1 MAVGLRIHQKNLS
14 LWKTSDYLF
23 ILAVALNS
31 NYSKMKY
38 VKGLLFIVGGS
49 TIIASCSLL
58 GGGGGKPTATNP
70 GQMSTATGLAY
81 NDEDAGGFEVNPF
94 EGQPDAPNTV
104 FIEGGR
110 AIMGSFEEDV
120 MSYRDNIERTVSVAS
135 FYMDETEIAN
145 IHWLEYMHYLS
156 KDSTQEVYQ
165 AALPDTTVWVG
176 KLAFNDPYVDHYLR
190 YPGFRYF
197 PVVGVSWVQANNYAK
212 WRTTAVNQKLLADSG
227 EELAEVTPGGRI
239 PLETG
244 VVIPAYRLPT
254 EAEWEYAAQALIGT
268 QWLEEM
274 QTHQRIYPWD
284 GHALRNPYGKQMGF
298 FLANFKRGRGDYAGI
313 AGRLNDGALITSYIY
328 EFPPNDY
335 GLYNMAGNVSEW
347 VMDIYRPMSF
357 QDFDDLN
364 PIRRDGF
371 LDNSGSGNYNNSFR
385 LVDPRKDPATAKY
398 NPNDPDNDDWEE
410 VNPQGFTSL
419 ISDKVRVYKGGSW
432 KDVAYWMSPGT
443 RRYLD
448 QDSSTATIGFRCAMI
463 RAGSN
468 Y

>member
-1 MAVGLRIHQKNLS
+1 MNKTEPT
-14 LWKTSDYLF
+14 WKTCAYLS
-23 ILAVALNS
+23 ILAVALKIKVTMS
-31 NYSKMKY
+31 N
-38 VKGLLFIVGGS
+38 LLK
-49 TIIASCSLL
+49 ALSLL
-58 GGGGGKPTATNP
+58 VVGSAVLSGCFLKGGGRPTAQNP
-70 GQMSTATGLAY
+70 GQVSTATGLRY
-81 NDEDAGGFEVNPF
+81 NDEAAGGFMVNAYR
-94 EGQPDAPNTV
+94 GQPDAPNMR

-110 AIMGSFEEDV
+110 TVMGSYEEDV
-120 MSYRDNIERTVSVAS
+120 MSFRDNIERTVSVAS

-145 IHWLEYMHYLS
+145 IHWIEYLHYLAR
-156 KDSTQEVYQ
+156 DSSQEVYQ

-197 PVVGVSWVQANNYAK
+197 PVVGVSWTQATNYAV
-212 WRTTAVNQKLLADSG
+212 WRTRAVNIQ
-227 EELAEVTPGGRI
+227 LAEKAGTEYAETDGRI
-239 PLETG
+239 PLESG
-244 VVIPAYRLPT
+244 FVIPAYRLPT
-254 EAEWEYAAQALIGT
+254 EAEWEYAAQAMIGT

-298 FLANFKRGRGDYAGI
+298 MLANFKRGRGDYAGI

-347 VMDIYRPMSF
+347 VQDVYRPLSY
-357 QDFDDLN
+357 QDVDDLN
-364 PIRRDGF
+364 PMRRDGF
-371 LDNSGSGNYNNSFR
+371 LDDARGYNNN
-385 LVDPRKDPATAKY
+385 LIKDPTTGEWTER
-398 NPNDPDNDDWEE
+398 NP
-410 VNPQGFTSL
+410 GSFTSL
-419 ISDKVRVYKGGSW
+419 VTDRARVYKGGSW

-443 RRYLD
+443 RRFLD

>member
-1 MAVGLRIHQKNLS
+1 
-14 LWKTSDYLF
+14 
-23 ILAVALNS
+23 
-31 NYSKMKY
+31 MKQL
-38 VKGLLFIVGGS
+38 KGVFVVVGGS
-49 TIIASCSLL
+49 VIIAACSLL
-58 GGGGGKPTATNP
+58 PGGNKNAKPTAINP
-70 GQMSTATGLAY
+70 GQLSTATNLQY
-81 NDEDAGGFEVNPF
+81 NDEESGGFKVTDF

-145 IHWLEYMHYLS
+145 LHWLEYMHYLA
-156 KDSTQEVYQ
+156 KDSSQEVYQ
-165 AALPDTTVWVG
+165 AALPDTSVWVG

-197 PVVGVSWVQANNYAK
+197 PVVGVNWVQASNYAK
-212 WRTTAVNQKLLADSG
+212 WRTSAVNQQLLKASG
-227 EELAEVTPGGRI
+227 QDLPEVPAGGRI
-239 PLETG
+239 PLESG
-244 VVIPAYRLPT
+244 IVIPAYRLPT

-347 VMDIYRPMSF
+347 VMDVYRPLSF

-371 LDNSGSGNYNNSFR
+371 MDDVN
-385 LVDPRKDPATAKY
+385 KY
-398 NPNDPDNDDWEE
+398 NSDYEK
-410 VNPQGFTSL
+410 NPQAFTSL
-419 ISDKVRVYKGGSW
+419 ITNKARVYKGGSW
-432 KDVAYWMSPGT
+432 KDVGYWMSPGT

-448 QDSSTATIGFRCAMI
+448 QDSATATIGFRCAMI

>member
-1 MAVGLRIHQKNLS
+1 MKVLKSI
-14 LWKTSDYLF
+14 
-23 ILAVALNS
+23 AL
-31 NYSKMKY
+31 MT
-38 VKGLLFIVGGS
+38 VVTL
-49 TIIASCSLL
+49 TISSCSFI
-58 GGGGGKPTATNP
+58 GGLFGKGSKKPNAVNP

-81 NDEDAGGFEVNPF
+81 GDDPGLMPVPDFK
-94 EGQPDAPNTV
+94 GQPPAPNTV

-110 AIMGSFEEDV
+110 AVMGSFEEDV
-120 MSYRDNIERTVSVAS
+120 MSSRDNIERTVSVAS

-145 IHWLEYMHYLS
+145 IHWQEYMFYLG
-156 KDSTQEVYQ
+156 KDSSQ
-165 AALPDTTVWVG
+165 AALDAARPDSTVWIG
-176 KLAFNDPYVDHYLR
+176 KLAFNDPYVEYYFR

-197 PVVGVSWVQANNYAK
+197 PVVGISWVQANKYAE
-212 WRTTAVNQKLLADSG
+212 WRTVAVNAALAAESG
-227 EELAEVTPGGRI
+227 QTPPAGGKI
-239 PLETG
+239 PISSGSSL
-244 VVIPAYRLPT
+244 PAYRLPT

-268 QWLEEM
+268 QWLEEL
-274 QTHQRIYPWD
+274 QTHQRLYPWD
-284 GHALRNPYGKQMGF
+284 GHALRNPYGKQMGY

-347 VMDIYRPMSF
+347 VMDLYRPLSY

-371 LDNSGSGNYNNSFR
+371 LDEQKNY
-385 LVDPRKDPATAKY
+385 
-398 NPNDPDNDDWEE
+398 DNETK
-410 VNPQGFTSL
+410 NPQAYTSL
-419 ISDKVRVYKGGSW
+419 ITDKARVYKGGSW

-463 RAGSN
+463 NAGAN